1 MDEPIVG
8 NRSGESSIERNVEG
22 EAGSLAAERAAV
34 PAADEVL
41 DALGATCA
49 TLTPLIREK
58 MRQLNSGR
66 VLEVHTD
73 DPSAREGVP
82 AWSRLTGNELVA
94 AIDED
99 ADRTRFYLRK
109 K

>member
-1 MDEPIVG
+1 MDEPIAG
-8 NRSGESSIERNVEG
+8 HRSGESSDERNVEG
-22 EAGSLAAERAAV
+22 EPENPAAERAAT
-34 PAADEVL
+34 PPADEVL
-41 DALGATCA
+41 EAFGASCA

-58 MRQLNSGR
+58 MRQLNRGR
-66 VLEVHTD
+66 VLEVRTD

-82 AWSRLTGNELVA
+82 AWSRLTGNDLLA